1 VFAFVVRLNA
11 PPNFSNDVARYR
23 RLSKGEM
30 SREPWSRSF
39 WGTMPMFRKAQNCN
53 HDAAASEALACSLLA
68 FFRRADFSKRV
79 VEQKVAADLQS
90 AGDEK
95 GLYRK
100 SIRTLRSDHWRGQ

>member
-1 VFAFVVRLNA
+1 
-11 PPNFSNDVARYR
+11 
-23 RLSKGEM
+23 
-30 SREPWSRSF
+30 
-39 WGTMPMFRKAQNCN
+39 MPMFRKVQNCN

-95 GLYRK
+95 GTLSK
-100 SIRTLRSDHWRGQ
+100 IHAHASLRSDHWRGQ